1 MILLYRILT
10 TFFYPIFVLIIF
22 YRKLIKKEDQIRY
35 KEKIFFKN
43 FNIKRKKDSRLIW
56 FHAASIGELKSILPI
71 IKILNQTQNS
81 LEFLIT
87 TTTLSSA
94 NLAKDELKKFDNMH
108 HRFIPIDSPFLIK
121 KFLNS
126 WKPDT
131 IFLVDS
137 EIWPN
142 LILEAKKNKISI
154 SIINARITKKTFK
167 RWMLIPNTAKYIFS
181 LFDLCLSSSEETS
194 NFLNKLNAKNI
205 KYLGNIKFIT
215 DIDRSISNNNEEEA
229 FEKYKFW
236 LAASTHDNEELFC
249 LKTHLLLKEKI
260 KNLITIIAPRHIN
273 RVDKVEKLCNK
284 FNLSSQI
291 VKKNDPIAKN
301 KEIIIIN
308 SYGNLPRFLS
318 LSKSVFM
325 GKSTIESLKSV
336 GGQSPIEAAKFGCKI
351 YHGPFVYNF
360 KEIYEIL
367 NKIKVCYE
375 IKNPD
380 ELAMRLSSDLKDDK
394 NNNKEFLVLIKDLE
408 RKTLNETMNSI
419 NKFLFNENK

>member
-10 TFFYPIFVLIIF
+10 TFFYPIFVVIIY
-22 YRKLIKKEDQIRY
+22 YRKLINKEDQIRY

-43 FNIKRKKDSRLIW
+43 FNINRKKDSRLIW

-194 NFLNKLNAKNI
+194 NFLNKLNAKNV

-215 DIDRSISNNNEEEA
+215 DIDRSIANNNEEEF
-229 FEKYKFW
+229 FEKHKFW
-236 LAASTHDNEELFC
+236 LAASTHDGEELFC

-367 NKIKVCYE
+367 NKIKVCHE

>member
-10 TFFYPIFVLIIF
+10 TFFYPIFVIIIF
-22 YRKLIKKEDQIRY
+22 YRKLIRKEDQIRY
-35 KEKIFFKN
+35 KEKIFFKS
-43 FNIKRKKDSRLIW
+43 FNIKRKKNSRLIW

-71 IKILNQTQNS
+71 IKILNQTRNN

-94 NLAKDELKKFDNMH
+94 NLAKDELKKFDNMY
-108 HRFIPIDSPFLIK
+108 HRFFPIDSAFLIK
-121 KFLNS
+121 KFLNL
-126 WKPDT
+126 WKPNT

-142 LILEAKKNKISI
+142 LIMEAKKNKISI
-154 SIINARITKKTFK
+154 SIINARITKKTFR

-194 NFLNKLNAKNI
+194 DFLNKLNAKNVR
-205 KYLGNIKFIT
+205 YLGNIKFIG
-215 DIDRSISNNNEEEA
+215 DVDKSFANNKMEGDL
-229 FEKYKFW
+229 EKYKFW
-236 LAASTHDNEELFC
+236 LAASTHDGEELFC
-249 LKTHLLLKEKI
+249 LKTHLLLKERI

-273 RVDKVEKLCNK
+273 RVNKIEKLCNK

-291 VKKNDPIAKN
+291 IEKNDPITKN

-318 LSKSVFM
+318 LSKSVFI
-325 GKSTIESLKSV
+325 GKSTIENLIDV

-380 ELAMRLSSDLKDDK
+380 ELAMRLSSDLKDYK
-394 NNNKEFLVLIKDLE
+394 NNNKEFMLLMKDLE

>member
-56 FHAASIGELKSILPI
+56 FHSASIGELRSILPI
-71 IKILNQTQNS
+71 IKILNKTPNS

-94 NLAKDELKKFDNMH
+94 NLAKDELKKFDNIH
-108 HRFIPIDSPFLIK
+108 HRFFPIDSPFLIK
-121 KFLNS
+121 KFLNL
-126 WKPDT
+126 WNPNT

-181 LFDLCLSSSEETS
+181 LFDLCLSSSKETS
-194 NFLNKLNAKNI
+194 NFLNMLNAKNV
-205 KYLGNIKFIT
+205 KYLGNIKFIS
-215 DIDRSISNNNEEEA
+215 DIDRSISNKNEEED

-236 LAASTHDNEELFC
+236 LAASTHDGEELFC

-260 KNLITIIAPRHIN
+260 RNLITIIAPRHIN
-273 RVDKVEKLCNK
+273 RVNKVKKLCNK
-284 FNLSSQI
+284 FNLASQI
-291 VKKNDPIAKN
+291 VEKNDPIIKN

-318 LSKSVFM
+318 LSNSVFI
-325 GKSTIESLKSV
+325 GKSTIKKLKSV
-336 GGQSPIEAAKFGCKI
+336 GGQSPIEAAKFGCRI

-367 NKIKVCYE
+367 NKINVCYE
-375 IKNPD
+375 IRNPD
-380 ELAMRLSSDLKDDK
+380 ELAMRLSSDLREDK

-408 RKTLNETMNSI
+408 RKTLDETMNSI

>member
-22 YRKLIKKEDQIRY
+22 YRKLIKKEDQKRY

-126 WKPDT
+126 WKPNT

-142 LILEAKKNKISI
+142 LILEAKK
-154 SIINARITKKTFK
+154 
-167 RWMLIPNTAKYIFS
+167 
-181 LFDLCLSSSEETS
+181 
-194 NFLNKLNAKNI
+194 
-205 KYLGNIKFIT
+205 IKFQ
-215 DIDRSISNNNEEEA
+215 
-229 FEKYKFW
+229 F
-236 LAASTHDNEELFC
+236 
-249 LKTHLLLKEKI
+249 
-260 KNLITIIAPRHIN
+260 
-273 RVDKVEKLCNK
+273 
-284 FNLSSQI
+284 Q
-291 VKKNDPIAKN
+291 
-301 KEIIIIN
+301 
-308 SYGNLPRFLS
+308 S
-318 LSKSVFM
+318 L
-325 GKSTIESLKSV
+325 T
-336 GGQSPIEAAKFGCKI
+336 
-351 YHGPFVYNF
+351 
-360 KEIYEIL
+360 
-367 NKIKVCYE
+367 
-375 IKNPD
+375 
-380 ELAMRLSSDLKDDK
+380 
-394 NNNKEFLVLIKDLE
+394 LE
-408 RKTLNETMNSI
+408 
-419 NKFLFNENK
+419 

>member
-43 FNIKRKKDSRLIW
+43 FNIKRRKDSRLIW
-56 FHAASIGELKSILPI
+56 FHAASIGELRSILPI

-121 KFLNS
+121 KFLYS

-194 NFLNKLNAKNI
+194 NFLNKLNAKNV

-215 DIDRSISNNNEEEA
+215 DIDRSIPKNNEEEA

-236 LAASTHDNEELFC
+236 LAASTHDSEELFC

-367 NKIKVCYE
+367 NKIKVSYE
-375 IKNPD
+375 IRNPD

>member
-22 YRKLIKKEDQIRY
+22 YRKLIKKEDQKRY

-121 KFLNS
+121 KFLYS

-194 NFLNKLNAKNI
+194 NFLNKLNAKNV

-215 DIDRSISNNNEEEA
+215 DIDRSIPNNNEKEA

-236 LAASTHDNEELFC
+236 LAASTHGSEELFC
-249 LKTHLLLKEKI
+249 IKTHLLLKEKI

-284 FNLSSQI
+284 FNLSTQI

-367 NKIKVCYE
+367 NKIKVCHE